1 MIAKALLMERT
12 LDEGRIDEI
21 VADYVTA
28 LPTWPI
34 ERGGDAEGRGVANL
48 PTLRNPLPI

>member
-1 MIAKALLMERT
+1 MGGPGAGTITLPDSKNGSARTLT

-28 LPTWPI
+28 LST
-34 ERGGDAEGRGVANL
+34 
-48 PTLRNPLPI
+48 

>member
-28 LPTWPI
+28 LPT
-34 ERGGDAEGRGVANL
+34 
-48 PTLRNPLPI
+48 